1 MSGFFDHESDL
12 SYQIMLES
20 DVPDEWLREPE
31 GVARTEPN
39 DHILPEGV
47 EVVCRT
53 SLLLEPDWNE
63 HDPDAPDGDAFTP
76 ICREESGRVYALGRL
91 ERCVSEGS
99 FNAVVA
105 KLRTCPD
112 DPRWRCVEWLTGLR
126 EFVFDLLLA
135 EWGHKLGIG
144 GHPIVAIVDNK
155 SEVQLLWRV
164 QNGGYIAHI
173 RSLGGACGGCF
184 GCLSTPV
191 NQEYSLASW
200 VYFVQSSIGGPVK
213 IGRSSNPIARL
224 SALQTAH
231 PHPLRIIAKM
241 AGGIEVERSLHRLFA
256 ASRIRPDGEW
266 FNPTPDLV
274 AFIKEIGGV

>member
-76 ICREESGRVYALGRL
+76 
-91 ERCVSEGS
+91 
-99 FNAVVA
+99 
-105 KLRTCPD
+105 
-112 DPRWRCVEWLTGLR
+112 
-126 EFVFDLLLA
+126 
-135 EWGHKLGIG
+135 
-144 GHPIVAIVDNK
+144 
-155 SEVQLLWRV
+155 
-164 QNGGYIAHI
+164 
-173 RSLGGACGGCF
+173 
-184 GCLSTPV
+184 
-191 NQEYSLASW
+191 
-200 VYFVQSSIGGPVK
+200 
-213 IGRSSNPIARL
+213 
-224 SALQTAH
+224 
-231 PHPLRIIAKM
+231 
-241 AGGIEVERSLHRLFA
+241 
-256 ASRIRPDGEW
+256 
-266 FNPTPDLV
+266 TPDLV